1 VKPFLILL
9 VFVLGACGRTT
20 PIKTTATASKTLS
33 LSGIGTLSSKLEI
46 REAGEKALAVVLFT
60 WAGLESVT
68 IASSVALYRFD
79 TNKLDELERS
89 DAAFDLDPD
98 SSKAVSTD
106 TTTETRR
113 RCAVITINA
122 TGFTSSGD
130 EKTVTGNAQT
140 CEKE

>member
-1 VKPFLILL
+1 MLI
-9 VFVLGACGRTT
+9 FVLLFGCGKTT

-46 REAGEKALAVVLFT
+46 REAGSTALAVVLFI
-60 WAGLESVT
+60 WARLDSVT
-68 IASSVALYRFD
+68 VSSSVALYRFD

-89 DAAFDLDPD
+89 ESAFDLAPD

-106 TTTETRR
+106 TTTETQR
-113 RCAVITINA
+113 RCAVITITA
-122 TGFTSSGD
+122 TGFNSNGD
-130 EKTVTGNAQT
+130 EKTTFGNAQT